1 MLLLRASVLIS
12 VTSGSFGEQLLERS
26 CSGQKC
32 YEVMEKVSNDGVSRV
47 RRLYFKDG
55 RSPRYLLSQGT
66 LGSNHEFVKNEVHDA
81 GNRAIIGAIFASQP
95 VAKKEV
101 NVLYATNSPGEID
114 RYLAKK
120 DQFNATSLISDLLSL
135 EISRKWM
142 GVENNGV
149 NYVNDPTGEY
159 LDVLQKNGE
168 LFDVYIIDRCD
179 YWKGKKIFPSESVF
193 TGNNLEYFTSLLK
206 PHGESIQ

>member
-1 MLLLRASVLIS
+1 
-12 VTSGSFGEQLLERS
+12 
-26 CSGQKC
+26 
-32 YEVMEKVSNDGVSRV
+32 
-47 RRLYFKDG
+47 
-55 RSPRYLLSQGT
+55 
-66 LGSNHEFVKNEVHDA
+66 
-81 GNRAIIGAIFASQP
+81 
-95 VAKKEV
+95 
-101 NVLYATNSPGEID
+101 
-114 RYLAKK
+114 
-120 DQFNATSLISDLLSL
+120 
-135 EISRKWM
+135 M

-159 LDVLQKNGE
+159 LDVLQKNGLHFLVSNSEITLKDISGE